1 MNSTLDHLWNNK
13 IHTVW
18 KAFEILMGMNIKLNL
33 ILHPILLL
41 TRETQLNQLQNT
53 FVVYI
58 DNWRRR
64 SLLNGTVIAY
74 MAAAAAFPFPRHA
87 NQSDALPTTITH
99 QHQTCTCT
107 DILTSDKTHSLWTS
121 LSCNRYGRHV
131 HSLGT
136 CARQRLVDSSWHLS
150 SRVLATRTRRTVAF
164 LLELGK

>member
-18 KAFEILMGMNIKLNL
+18 KTFEILMGMNIKLNL

-58 DNWRRR
+58 DNWRRVR
-64 SLLNGTVIAY
+64 SLLNGAVIAY
-74 MAAAAAFPFPRHA
+74 MAATAACPFPMHV
-87 NQSDALPTTITH
+87 NQSGALPTTITH
-99 QHQTCTCT
+99 QHQ
-107 DILTSDKTHSLWTS
+107 TSDKTHSLWTS